1 MNNYFITRV
10 NMLTFNLQTMKK
22 HINTKISTMFYCVLF
37 ILGTSVTSQAH
48 FGSKGPFGGTV
59 SCTTVAGDTVY
70 IGTAEGGVF
79 ESTSAALVGWR
90 ARPVGLKSGKITA
103 IAHTGK
109 LLFAATADSGIF
121 VFNGY
126 DGSERYWKK
135 AHTGLTN
142 LEVTSLIAV
151 NATTLLAGTT
161 NGLFLT
167 TNSGALWK
175 PVNGDLHHLHIT
187 GIEKAGTRI
196 FITAEDGGVYATDN
210 MGTTWIEFNDVQT
223 EHVSGTTALS
233 YNAATDALMVLNEN
247 GLFVAASA
255 STASAPVYTAAP
267 GFTGNETVAY
277 ISNNGANW
285 YISTNKGVYTSSA
298 SSISW
303 TSISTGLPGFPV
315 TTVEPFKNGLVSGT
329 VQQGIFKA
337 ALPFVSWSAMN
348 TNFNNLKTTA
358 MVTSGTGFIV
368 AATELG
374 VRVSRD
380 IAASYVSANLGLE
393 DSTHVNDLVIA
404 KHFLVAATTYSGVF
418 ITADSGKH
426 WTAINTGLENPNIK
440 KVFYSNDILY
450 IIDAAGNVFRASV
463 GLPQWTPIQSGLPS
477 DVKPTSMA
485 FYGNNILL
493 STQGSGVFIKTET
506 GTSWT
511 AYNTGLSNL
520 NVTSVTA
527 LGTKIY
533 AGTDGAGV
541 FVSDSAKAQISW
553 SATAPTIISH
563 TTLLNLNGM
572 RIQALTSYA
581 GHIWASY
588 KGGLLVSPDNGTTWN
603 EGGNQFNLPS
613 FTDVTKISF
622 VATRVFVLTENN
634 GLYSNALS
642 EITTITSLF
651 SSTPVNYTAL
661 LIAPNPASGSFKL
674 DTKNVSGSVKEII
687 IYDYN
692 GHVKDR
698 FVQEQ
703 DVYSINYTPGM
714 YLVQVTTSEGTVYT
728 QKMVVK

>member
-1 MNNYFITRV
+1 
-10 NMLTFNLQTMKK
+10 MKK
-22 HINTKISTMFYCVLF
+22 YINTKISTMLYCVLF
-37 ILGTSVTSQAH
+37 VLGTPVASHAH
-48 FGSKGPFGGTV
+48 FGSKGPFGGSITCTV
-59 SCTTVAGDTVY
+59 VAGDTVY
-70 IGTAEGGVF
+70 MGTEEGGVF
-79 ESTSAALVGWR
+79 ESTSALLVGWR

-103 IAHTGK
+103 IAHTGVN
-109 LLFAATADSGIF
+109 LFAATADSGIF
-121 VFNGY
+121 VLNGY
-126 DGSERYWKK
+126 VGSDRYWNKVN
-135 AHTGLTN
+135 TGLTN
-142 LEVTSLIAV
+142 LHVTSLIAISK
-151 NATTLLAGTT
+151 TTLLAGTT

-167 TNSGALWK
+167 TNSGASWQA
-175 PVNGDLHHLHIT
+175 VNGDLHHLDIT
-187 GIEKAGTRI
+187 RIVKAGARI
-196 FITAEDGGVYATDN
+196 FVTAQDGGVYATDN
-210 MGTTWIEFNDVQT
+210 TGASWIEFNDVHT
-223 EHVSGTTALS
+223 EHIAGTTALS

-247 GLFVAASA
+247 GLFIAQTV
-255 STASAPVYTAAP
+255 STTNTPVYTAAA
-267 GFTGNETVAY
+267 GFPSNETVAY

-285 YISTNKGVYTSSA
+285 YIATNKGVYTSSA
-298 SSISW
+298 SVINW
-303 TSISTGLPGFPV
+303 TSISTGLAGLPV
-315 TTVEPFKNGLVSGT
+315 KTVEPFKNGLVSGT
-329 VQQGIFKA
+329 RLYGIYKTN
-337 ALPFVSWSAMN
+337 LPVVSWSGMN
-348 TNFNNLKTTA
+348 INFNNLKTTA

-533 AGTDGAGV
+533 AGTDGSGV

-572 RIQALTSYA
+572 QIQALASYA
-581 GHIWASY
+581 GHIWASC
-588 KGGLLVSPDNGTTWN
+588 KGGLLVSPDNGATWN

-613 FTDVTKISF
+613 FTDVTKINF
-622 VATRVFVLTENN
+622 VKTRVFVSTENN

-661 LIAPNPASGSFKL
+661 LIAPNPASGAFKL

-703 DVYSINYTPGM
+703 DVYSIHYTPGM
-714 YLVQVTTSEGTVYT
+714 YLVQVTTSEGTLYT